1 MTRTLSILIFGL
13 MLVFTARLGLADD
26 KSDFR
31 KLEDHVKKYLKD
43 SRAARAHD
51 KKDLRV
57 LITAI
62 CKKDIESSGD
72 AASRLAKSMTDKAKA
87 GARNK
92 FKKLTRRNTKLTNRT
107 KRFLKSGNPFR
118 KPAGKFM
125 GMLRSDLKALTN
137 VKQGVY
143 NGANNPVIR
152 SKLLYGQQMHRR
164 MQGQSKFHCD
174 KKEVRA
180 GGGRADC
187 VSFKHCKVWE
197 FKPSGYS
204 RSTAMGQ
211 ARGYI
216 RDVNNKF
223 KKDKAAAKC
232 FSSGKKGFAPDVAFY
247 KACK

>member
-1 MTRTLSILIFGL
+1 MYKITYGL
-13 MLVFTARLGLADD
+13 PAVLLLTFCTGSSFADE

-43 SRAARAHD
+43 SRAARSQD
-51 KKDLRV
+51 KADVRV

-62 CKKDIESSGD
+62 CKKDIESSSD
-72 AASRLAKSMTDKAKA
+72 AAARLAKGMVDKAKA

-92 FKKLTRRNTKLTNRT
+92 FKKLNRRNGKLTNRT
-107 KRFLKSGNPFR
+107 KKFLKSGSAFR
-118 KPAGKFM
+118 KPAGKYM
-125 GMLRSDLKALTN
+125 GMLRSDLQALKN
-137 VKQGVY
+137 VKNGVY
-143 NGANNPVIR
+143 NGINNPLIR
-152 SKLLYGQQMHRR
+152 AKLVYGQQMHRR
-164 MQGQSKFHCD
+164 MQGQSKHHCD

-197 FKPSGYS
+197 FKPSTYS

-216 RDVNNKF
+216 RDVNSKF
-223 KKDKAAAKC
+223 KKDRAAAKC
-232 FSSGKKGFAPDVAFY
+232 FSSGKKGFTPDVAFY